1 MRQHPDRG
9 KLRPP
14 AASPEQDAM
23 AAGRPYRLIAAS
35 DSEAIARRRDRAI
48 TLLLARPGL
57 RPGDVTQLRLVD
69 VELQTGSLRV
79 CG

>member
-1 MRQHPDRG
+1 
-9 KLRPP
+9 
-14 AASPEQDAM
+14 M

-35 DSEAIARRRDRAI
+35 DGEAIARWRDRAI
-48 TLLLARPGL
+48 ALLLARPGL